1 LIQRRHL
8 LLAGTL
14 TATLPLAWRSA
25 TAQEGYTVKVL
36 GDPDAPVEIREYS
49 SLTCPHC
56 ATLHNETLPKVKAD
70 YIDTGK
76 AKLVYR
82 DFPLDLRAWLASAV
96 AHCAG
101 PERFFTFIDVLY
113 AEQERWATAPTTRAA
128 RQRLEEGGLT
138 DMWEAAGRNREEVES
153 LLSVAGTVNTLID
166 IAQFGG
172 LPPERTKACLAD
184 FDLLDW
190 ILTAQQ
196 EGQERYDVRSTPTLI
211 VAGTKLVGAQS
222 PAALG
227 EEIEAALASR

>member
-1 LIQRRHL
+1 VIHRRQFVL
-8 LLAGTL
+8 TSGLA
-14 TATLPLAWRSA
+14 ALAPALVASA
-25 TAQEGYTVKVL
+25 AAQERFQVKVL
-36 GDPDAPVEIREYS
+36 GDPAAPVEIREYS

-56 ATLHNETLPKVKAD
+56 RTFHIDTLPSVKAD

-101 PERFFTFIDVLY
+101 PDRFFTFLNVLY
-113 AEQERWATAPTTRAA
+113 DEQERWATAPTNRAA
-128 RQRLEEGGLT
+128 RQRLRDGGLVER
-138 DMWEAAGRNREEVES
+138 WRAAGRNDQEVES

-166 IAQFGG
+166 LAQFGG
-172 LPPERTKACLAD
+172 LSAERTKACLAD

-196 EGQERYDVRSTPTLI
+196 EGRERYDISSTPTI
-211 VAGTKLVGAQS
+211 VVAGDKLVGAQT
-222 PAALG
+222 PEAMAR
-227 EEIEAALASR
+227 EIEAALGDG

>member
-1 LIQRRHL
+1 VIHRRQFVL
-8 LLAGTL
+8 TSGLAAL
-14 TATLPLAWRSA
+14 SPALVAPAA
-25 TAQEGYTVKVL
+25 AQARFQVKVL
-36 GDPDAPVEIREYS
+36 GDSAAPVEIREYS

-56 ATLHNETLPKVKAD
+56 RTFHVDTLPSVKAD

-101 PERFFTFIDVLY
+101 PDRFFTFLNVLY
-113 AEQERWATAPTTRAA
+113 DEQERWATAPTNRAA
-128 RQRLEEGGLT
+128 RERLRDGGLVE
-138 DMWEAAGRNREEVES
+138 MWRAAGRNDQEVES

-166 IAQFGG
+166 LAQFGG
-172 LPPERTKACLAD
+172 LSAERTKACLAD

-196 EGQERYDVRSTPTLI
+196 EGRERYDISSTPTI
-211 VAGTKLVGAQS
+211 VVAGEKLVGAQT
-222 PAALG
+222 PEAMAR
-227 EEIEAALASR
+227 EIEAALGDG

>member
-1 LIQRRHL
+1 VIDRRQFV
-8 LLAGTL
+8 LASG
-14 TATLPLAWRSA
+14 LAALAPVLFRPVA
-25 TAQEGYTVKVL
+25 AQERFEVKVL

-56 ATLHNETLPKVKAD
+56 RSFHMETLPRVKAD

-101 PERFFTFIDVLY
+101 PERFFTFLGVLY
-113 AEQERWATAPTTRAA
+113 EEQERWATAPTNRAT
-128 RQRLEEGGLT
+128 RQRLREGGLVE
-138 DMWEAAGRNREEVES
+138 MWRDAGRNEQELES
-153 LLSVAGTVNTLID
+153 LASVAGTVNTLID

-172 LPPERTKACLAD
+172 LPPEQTKACLAD

-190 ILTAQQ
+190 ILSAQQ
-196 EGQERYDVRSTPTLI
+196 EGRERYDVSSTPTI
-211 VAGTKLVGAQS
+211 VVAGEKLVGAQT
-222 PAALG
+222 PEAMAR
-227 EEIEAALASR
+227 EIEAALG

>member
-1 LIQRRHL
+1 VIHRRQFVVTSGIAVLTPAL
-8 LLAGTL
+8 LRPA
-14 TATLPLAWRSA
+14 A
-25 TAQEGYTVKVL
+25 AQARFAVKVL

-56 ATLHNETLPKVKAD
+56 RSFHMETLPSVKAD

-82 DFPLDLRAWLASAV
+82 DFPLDLRAWLAAAV

-101 PERFFTFIDVLY
+101 PERFFTFLGVLY
-113 AEQERWATAPTTRAA
+113 DEQERWATAPTNRAA
-128 RQRLEEGGLT
+128 RDRMRAGGLP
-138 DMWEAAGRNREEVES
+138 DMWREAGRTDQELES

-190 ILTAQQ
+190 ILSAQQ
-196 EGQERYDVRSTPTLI
+196 EGRQRYDISSTPTI
-211 VAGTKLVGAQS
+211 VVDGETLVGAQT
-222 PAALG
+222 PEAMAR
-227 EEIEAALASR
+227 EIEAALGEG